1 MQTKQRNFDWFS
13 LVVGIV
19 FVIAGI
25 AAYMNP
31 DDTLKFISIC
41 IGIGALVKGFYELWF
56 RRGSATCLVKAQVGC
71 SLWGSLISF

>member
-41 IGIGALVKGFYELWF
+41 IGSRGFSQRIL
-56 RRGSATCLVKAQVGC
+56 RIMV
-71 SLWGSLISF
+71 